1 MTALDSQQSSPYS
14 SMSRRSQRPPGF
26 SANEAGASIPQ
37 REWRERLHSL
47 LLGDLPTAVE
57 MLTEVADAAEWPLPS
72 RMRVAV
78 AAPSADWT
86 QGATPS
92 RVIWRVVNGRCV
104 LIVGDDEESEYWLER
119 SADALGLERP
129 LVIGPAVGQE
139 RLGKATAYA
148 IALGELVRATP
159 SAGATKVVR
168 CEEHEI
174 DLLLA
179 LDPQLSRSVSER
191 LLAPIMVL
199 RSPRRDRM
207 LDTLDAW
214 LANPGRP
221 QAMAEQL
228 HLHVQGVRYRL
239 AQLRELFGGALDD
252 PHFRFE
258 LALALRVHRLHET

>member
-1 MTALDSQQSSPYS
+1 
-14 SMSRRSQRPPGF
+14 MSCRSLRPTGF
-26 SANEAGASIPQ
+26 SANEVGASSSQ

-47 LLGDLPTAVE
+47 LLGDLPTPVD
-57 MLTEVADAAEWPLPS
+57 MLTEVADSAQWPLPR

-92 RVIWRVVNGRCV
+92 RVIWRVVQGRCV
-104 LIVGDDEESEYWLER
+104 LIVRDDEESEYWLER

-129 LVIGPAVGQE
+129 LVIGPAVGPE
-139 RLGKATAYA
+139 RVGQAAAYA
-148 IALGELVRATP
+148 IALGELVRTTP
-159 SAGATKVVR
+159 SPGANKVVR

-179 LDPQLSRSVSER
+179 LDPELSRSVSER
-191 LLAPIMVL
+191 LLAPIVVL

-214 LANPGRP
+214 LATPGRP
-221 QAMAEQL
+221 RAMAEQL

-239 AQLRELFGGALDD
+239 AQLRELFGDALDD
-252 PHFRFE
+252 PHSRFE
-258 LALALRVHRLHET
+258 LALALRVHRFTKRE